1 MNISSVD
8 TGDMQRSLDDF
19 YSVKNT
25 LRRRGLDVVRCDDYR
40 QVIQHSDAFY
50 AHMKSSGYR
59 NVVRTVYET
68 AGIERQ
74 ELLER
79 FPGFYTE
86 DSLRRKVEQSIC
98 DNAVETD
105 EDGRLIPR
113 SGKEYGVTFEWLVA
127 HIVKNEMSGISSFG
141 VRIADLEVGGDY
153 DVLAR
158 LEDVIVFI
166 ECKTGTIGQISRA
179 DIDRFISRD
188 GEISPNLS
196 LFILDRNGLTD
207 DFCNMW
213 GQAWGARGMG
223 PLGPRRRS
231 KRRRGVFY
239 EAMPSKHVVTSEGNL
254 VNNIRLSVNH
264 YVTWVKPYGM
274 VAPDETAHRDH
285 YDEYEE

>member
-1 MNISSVD
+1 MRRLQ
-8 TGDMQRSLDDF
+8 TGHSA
-19 YSVKNT
+19 
-25 LRRRGLDVVRCDDYR
+25 LRRVLRPHEVQRVQKCRENCLRDCRHRTSGASREIPRFLHRGFTPTE
-40 QVIQHSDAFY
+40 S
-50 AHMKSSGYR
+50 
-59 NVVRTVYET
+59 RTVDL
-68 AGIERQ
+68 RQ
-74 ELLER
+74 R
-79 FPGFYTE
+79 GRDGRGWAI
-86 DSLRRKVEQSIC
+86 DS
-98 DNAVETD
+98 AVETD
-105 EDGRLIPR
+105 ED
-113 SGKEYGVTFEWLVA
+113 GVTFEWLVA

-223 PLGPRRRS
+223 PLGPRKRS